1 MHKLVALLPMKA
13 NSSRVPGKNFR
24 NLVDKPLFR
33 WILDSLLEIPEVE
46 RVVINTDA
54 RSILDE
60 KGLPDTERLIVR
72 NRIESLV
79 GDEVSMN
86 RIIQDDIDSID
97 SEAYLMTH
105 TTNPLIRPSTISKA
119 YRQYQSSLGV
129 SDSLFTVNRFQTR
142 FYREN
147 GQAVNHDPKK
157 LIPTQDLEPWY
168 EENSCLYF
176 FSRSSFMS
184 ANARIGSSPSMM
196 ETPKL
201 ESIDIDEEE
210 DWQLAETLA
219 FQSRN

>member
-1 MHKLVALLPMKA
+1 
-13 NSSRVPGKNFR
+13 
-24 NLVDKPLFR
+24 
-33 WILDSLLEIPEVE
+33 
-46 RVVINTDA
+46 
-54 RSILDE
+54 
-60 KGLPDTERLIVR
+60 
-72 NRIESLV
+72 
-79 GDEVSMN
+79 MN